1 MKNYKFG
8 PIGYM
13 ALKLDMSKAYNR
25 VEWAFLE
32 SLMLK
37 MGFNNR
43 WVGLIMT
50 CIKIVT
56 YSVMVNGEPKGL
68 INPMRG
74 LRQGDP
80 FPPFLFLL
88 CMEGLHGL
96 IQKAALIGD
105 ITGFALCRRG
115 PKITHLF
122 FVDNSLLFCRATTR
136 ECETVMELLS
146 EYENVSG
153 QKVNWEKTTFF
164 FSGSVNKTSRQVIKG
179 ILGVREEHHY
189 EKYLG
194 LPSLIGRGKT
204 GSFNYI
210 KERVWSKTFRL
221 EGL

>member
-56 YSVMVNGEPKGL
+56 YSMMVNGEPKGL

-164 FSGSVNKTSRQVIKG
+164 LVGQSIKLRDRLLRG
-179 ILGVREEHHY
+179 FW
-189 EKYLG
+189 G
-194 LPSLIGRGKT
+194 L
-204 GSFNYI
+204 
-210 KERVWSKTFRL
+210 ERSTIMKNIWDFPR
-221 EGL
+221 